1 MNTKRARLTSYPPSL
16 DTLLQQHRADVK
28 ADIVK
33 EYEFSYDDAKT
44 VNQNYTTAMSNLIF
58 MTEHSIKQTKN
69 EIEDLKF
76 VLHESENKLRVFP
89 VLLEDEQLQAE
100 CYNAYLESSTN
111 SSNNEEEG
119 DEEEDDEEEDDEDE
133 GDEGEEEEEDDEET
147 ESDNSDSKG
156 LVFYGFKAVSGT

>member
-33 EYEFSYDDAKT
+33 EYEFSYDDSKT

-58 MTEHSIKQTKN
+58 MTEHNIKQTKG

-76 VLHESENKLRVFP
+76 VIHESENKLRVFP

-100 CYNAYLESSTN
+100 CYKAYLESSTN
-111 SSNNEEEG
+111 SSNSEEAE
-119 DEEEDDEEEDDEDE
+119 DEDEDDEE
-133 GDEGEEEEEDDEET
+133 GEEEKDDEET
-147 ESDNSDSKG
+147 ESDNSDSK
-156 LVFYGFKAVSGT
+156 A